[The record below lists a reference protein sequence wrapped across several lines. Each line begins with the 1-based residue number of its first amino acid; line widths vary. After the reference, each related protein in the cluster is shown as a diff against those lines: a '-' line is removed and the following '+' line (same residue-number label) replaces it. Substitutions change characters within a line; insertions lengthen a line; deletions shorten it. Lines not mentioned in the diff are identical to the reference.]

1 MGNGQKIRRD
11 TLSMRIYWWQIITT
25 KGVNNHYPLGKCK
38 LESQWNHYT
47 PPRRAKTKNEKLVTT
62 VNIAEGTG
70 PLKLLL
76 NRT

>member
-1 MGNGQKIRRD
+1 MQIR
-11 TLSMRIYWWQIITT
+11 ITM
-25 KGVNNHYPLGKCK
+25 KY
-38 LESQWNHYT
+38 HYT